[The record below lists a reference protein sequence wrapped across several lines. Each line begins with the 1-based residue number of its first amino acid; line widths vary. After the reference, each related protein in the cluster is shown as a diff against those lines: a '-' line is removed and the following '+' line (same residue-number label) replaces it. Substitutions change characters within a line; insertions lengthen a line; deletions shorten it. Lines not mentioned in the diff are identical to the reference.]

1 MSDVRMIQSKIAD
14 LEAIRREHLAQ
25 ASAQRAN
32 AQRFRAQRDRPS
44 NPSRAYEHQRECD
57 QKAADAERDAD
68 SNTRSAERV
77 LNEIRGLQA
86 YLR

>member
-1 MSDVRMIQSKIAD
+1 MSDTGLIKHQIAD
-14 LEAIRREHLAQ
+14 LEAIRKEHLAQ

-77 LNEIRGLQA
+77 LNEIRGLEA
-86 YLR
+86 RLR